1 MAIPNKPPLG
11 VKVIVNGIYG
21 GLIFRNDVS
30 RTLKRGQKLIGYVAK
45 VREDGKLDIRL
56 DRVGGDKVLSSADK
70 LLELL
75 RVDGEILLTDKSD
88 PDLIREVVGMSKK
101 TFKQAVGKLYR
112 DRIVSLE
119 NGKITYLK

>member
-1 MAIPNKPPLG
+1 MVCDRGDLG

-75 RVDGEILLTDKSD
+75 RADGEILLTDKSD

>member
-1 MAIPNKPPLG
+1 M
-11 VKVIVNGIYG
+11 NGIYG

-75 RVDGEILLTDKSD
+75 RADGEILLTDKSD